1 MGMEVISVRKEGDS
15 PCLYTHTHSLSLS
28 LVLNCMN
35 VLPVPKY
42 YVKKKVLKVL
52 KEMRESGR
60 ERQQRIKLTSFV

>member
-15 PCLYTHTHSLSLS
+15 PCLYTHTHTLSLS

-42 YVKKKVLKVL
+42 YVKKKVLK
-52 KEMRESGR
+52 EMRESGR

>member
-1 MGMEVISVRKEGDS
+1 MDGDGSYICSEGGRFTLS
-15 PCLYTHTHSLSLS
+15 LHTHTLSLS

-42 YVKKKVLKVL
+42 YVKKKVLK
-52 KEMRESGR
+52 EMRESGR

>member
-1 MGMEVISVRKEGDS
+1 MEVISVRKEGDS

-42 YVKKKVLKVL
+42 YVKKKVLK
-52 KEMRESGR
+52 EMRESGR